1 MDWYDQNGE
10 TMEQGQWADP
20 GNRTLQYV
28 AASTPDTEAYNRIL
42 LIVHG
47 TESPIDVR
55 LPEEIDDATRF
66 VSLWSSAQE
75 RPSADEEVFA
85 PGDVLPVSGTSM
97 RLFRVE

>member
-1 MDWYDQNGE
+1 MDWFDQNGE
-10 TMEQGQWADP
+10 TMESEQWTDP

-28 AASTPDTEAYNRIL
+28 AASTPDREAANRIL

-55 LPEEIDDATRF
+55 LPEELEDATRF
-66 VSLWSSAQE
+66 VSLWSSADE
-75 RPSADEEVFA
+75 RPDAGGEVFA
-85 PGDVLPVSGTSM
+85 PGDMLPIPGTSM

>member
-10 TMEQGQWADP
+10 TMEQGKWADP

-55 LPEEIDDATRF
+55 LPEEIEGATRF
-66 VSLWSSAQE
+66 VSLCRAPTSARPTSKRSS
-75 RPSADEEVFA
+75 R
-85 PGDVLPVSGTSM
+85 
-97 RLFRVE
+97 RVMCCRCPEPR